1 MRILDEDGQEYFEAT
16 SPFGDFKISRNPSE
30 PKDEWEHRAF
40 SALTYNQM
48 SFANQVESMM
58 ALQILTRGD
67 SDA

>member
-16 SPFGDFKISRNPSE
+16 SPYGDFKISRNPSE

-40 SALTYNQM
+40 SALAYNQM